1 MQISQSFIVL
11 RRKKDGE
18 FLVEF
23 ESKPTSFAY
32 RAGFTNRIEDAATM
46 PLDIYLEQKDKIKS
60 LAKAFNAE
68 IVKVESTYNLT
79 YPNGSD
85 VKEIKNEKIDNPL
98 RELFESFKAAKEREG
113 IN

>member
-32 RAGFTNRIEDAATM
+32 QAGFTNRIEDAATM
-46 PLDIYLEQKDKIKS
+46 PIDFYLEQKDEIKS

-68 IVKVESTYNLT
+68 IVKVEATYNLT
-79 YPNGSD
+79 YPDGSD
-85 VKEIKNEKIDNPL
+85 VKVIKNQETDNPL
-98 RELFESFKAAKEREG
+98 LEIFKAFKAAKGMEED
-113 IN
+113 